1 MAGQQDAARCLRPD
15 PRQKIEPLAVLMR
28 IPPAGDAVR
37 AKPLFDIADD
47 ITVRTEANAGEA
59 NKTGEQVDTAFTKR
73 VRPGAHVSTT

>member
-15 PRQKIEPLAVLMR
+15 PCQKIEPLAVLMR